1 MAQEKEQELE
11 QGRDTT
17 GKPGKAAKVAEY
29 AVALSFSPSLKDT
42 RSIDTFG
49 VTKEGISGQLKLALE
64 NFYEKCC
71 DRTPKELGVLE
82 ALGVFTFEAPL
93 EQEVQLTVCGNRG
106 DYGPGAKVWF
116 EFGGNYRIHAFYL
129 SEGKEEY
136 WMDVCVNRLTSGGY
150 FPGIRG

>member
-11 QGRDTT
+11 QGKDTP
-17 GKPGKAAKVAEY
+17 GKPGKVAEY

-42 RSIDTFG
+42 RSIDAFG

-71 DRTPKELGVLE
+71 DRTPKELSVLE

-93 EQEVQLTVCGNRG
+93 DEQEVQLTVCSTR
-106 DYGPGAKVWF
+106 DYGPGATVWF

-129 SEGKEEY
+129 NEGKEEY
-136 WMDVCVNRLTSGGY
+136 WMDVCVNRLTSEGY